1 MDRRA
6 VSTSTEIRPG
16 DRVRVNPGGVG
27 AWLHVHVGD
36 DGALHLYGDAEALAE
51 TLSDALTGVQSFMD
65 TQEENG

>member
-1 MDRRA
+1 
-6 VSTSTEIRPG
+6 
-16 DRVRVNPGGVG
+16 VG